1 MVLLII
7 LKLLAFWQS
16 GAPPSTASI
25 RGVVVD
31 FENRPVAYAT
41 VFGVP
46 DKDFRHQIRDTTASD
61 GGFTLHN
68 VPIGTIYIDAYKESA
83 GYPYS
88 FFSFFKIDDRPVEIT
103 VLEGQRNPD
112 NVIIRLGAKAA
123 RLSIDVMDVM
133 DQDDEHPIDGAQL
146 RFSRDGMP
154 GDYRRSAR
162 AKETLLIPA
171 VSFRLTVEAAGY
183 KPWHYAGERWRGR
196 EGLLVAQPDENRQA
210 DSSVS
215 AAVNVRVHISEVGEP
230 VLSHCVLTADGFVKE
245 AWRPIYRAAR
255 PRRAAQSPTK
265 TPTMRRRLSKCAKSY
280 SRLRRI

>member
-7 LKLLAFWQS
+7 LKFLAFWQS

-61 GGFTLHN
+61 GRFTLHN

-88 FFSFFKIDDRPVEIT
+88 FFSFFKIDDRPVKIT
-103 VLEGQRNPD
+103 VLEGQQNPN
-112 NVIIRLGAKAA
+112 NVIIRLGPKAA
-123 RLSIDVMDVM
+123 RLSIAVM
-133 DQDDEHPIDGAQL
+133 DQDDEHAIDGAQL
-146 RFSRDGMP
+146 RFSRDGIP

-171 VSFRLTVEAAGY
+171 VPFRLTVEAAGY
-183 KPWHYAGERWRGR
+183 KPWHYGGERWKGG
-196 EGLLVAQPDENRQA
+196 EGLLVAKSDETIKLIVQLVRQ
-210 DSSVS
+210 
-215 AAVNVRVHISEVGEP
+215 
-230 VLSHCVLTADGFVKE
+230 
-245 AWRPIYRAAR
+245 
-255 PRRAAQSPTK
+255 
-265 TPTMRRRLSKCAKSY
+265 
-280 SRLRRI
+280 